1 MAAKTGRNNKRKPEK
16 TENTQIWLFLGIL
29 FFIAISVSIYFKSQ
43 SGFLGDIL
51 GGFLFQLFGIFA
63 YGVPV
68 LILLLTLST
77 WLHLWGRKI
86 GGIIAYLTGLYFCA
100 MLVVWAKVS
109 PKGSFKTSMQMAG
122 EWGRKIVGPGQ
133 FGGFFGY
140 GMMNFIGQIGIICLT
155 VLVLFFFI
163 LYLLNWT
170 LADFFKLLSSFF
182 HGIGTSFANL
192 FHRFK
197 DLHDDLDL
205 PEIDT
210 SIKNEEIEDPP
221 LFAEDEGEEKN
232 AFTKDTDRLP
242 LSEVKEKL
250 EEKKE
255 KTETMT
261 MDPPMERGKT
271 ARPAIPINDYAAKT
285 QLLAEQISEEAAFS
299 ENANKDSFAEDF
311 DSSDSILSSEVL
323 KQDTHQPKEENESNI
338 AEQEKGKEEE
348 SGQKEAQES
357 IKPEEKPYVIPPL
370 NLLNPAQSS
379 SKVDSA
385 LLKKQARDIEKTL
398 ESFGIESEVVSI
410 RRGPTV
416 TLFELKPQAG
426 IKVSKITN
434 LSDDLAM
441 ALSAPVVRIEAP
453 IPGKPY
459 VGIEVPNPVADS
471 VSFRQLLQT
480 GAFQETER
488 QIPVALGQS
497 IEGETVIAK
506 MAKMPHLLIAGAT
519 GSGKS
524 VCINTIIMSVLYKYS
539 PKDLRMILIDP
550 KVVELSVYNG
560 IPHLLI
566 PVVTDPKK
574 ASQALYMAVQEMERR
589 FRLFSKTS
597 SRDIASYHEKQKV
610 DDTLENLPLML
621 VIIDELSD
629 LMMVASK
636 DVEAHITRLAQM
648 ARACGIHL
656 IIATQRPSVDVITG
670 TIKANIP
677 SRISFQVSSSTDS
690 RTILD
695 QGGAEKLLGKGDML
709 YYPASYPKPVRV
721 QGAFI
726 SDGEVEK
733 VVDFVKETSSTNYDK
748 KFIQSMEE
756 THDSSA
762 SGSAEDSD
770 HDELMDEVLEFISH
784 EETTSISG
792 LQRRF
797 RIGYSRAGRIIDDLE
812 AMGAVSAQDGS
823 KPRQVLVKAD
833 ELGKENQDGQ
843 DEPAQ

>member
-1 MAAKTGRNNKRKPEK
+1 MTTKTGRNNKRKPTK
-16 TENTQIWLFLGIL
+16 TEKSQIWLFLGIL
-29 FFIAISVSIYFKSQ
+29 FFIAISVSIYFKNQ

-68 LILLLTLST
+68 LILALTFIK
-77 WLHLWGRKI
+77 WLDLWGKKI
-86 GGIIAYLTGLYFCA
+86 GGVIAYLTGLFFCA
-100 MLVVWAKVS
+100 MLAVWAKVS

-122 EWGRKIVGPGQ
+122 EWGRKVTGPGQ
-133 FGGFFGY
+133 VGGFFGFWV
-140 GMMNFIGQIGIICLT
+140 MHFIGQIGILCLS
-155 VLVLFFFI
+155 VLAIFFFI
-163 LYLLNWT
+163 LYLMNWT
-170 LADFFKLLSSFF
+170 LADFFHLLGEIF
-182 HGIGTSFANL
+182 HGLGASLARV
-192 FHRFK
+192 FHRFQ
-197 DLHDDLDL
+197 DLHDDLDR
-205 PEIDT
+205 PDVDT
-210 SIKNEEIEDPP
+210 TLQGEEEASFYQNEEDN
-221 LFAEDEGEEKN
+221 EKIK
-232 AFTKDTDRLP
+232 ASMEDTDQLP
-242 LSEVKEKL
+242 LTEIQENLK
-250 EEKKE
+250 EKKE
-255 KTETMT
+255 APFTENK
-261 MDPPMERGKT
+261 PLPVKK
-271 ARPAIPINDYAAKT
+271 PLSSIPINDYAAKT
-285 QLLAEQISEEAAFS
+285 RFLAEEISEE
-299 ENANKDSFAEDF
+299 EPSFAKNT
-311 DSSDSILSSEVL
+311 SDEGPEADENPLNPLENDL
-323 KQDTHQPKEENESNI
+323 KENPSDNVELEPPAEGKAANDQENLKEP
-338 AEQEKGKEEE
+338 EEPTE
-348 SGQKEAQES
+348 PA
-357 IKPEEKPYVIPPL
+357 EKPYVIPSL
-370 NLLNPAQSS
+370 SLLNPPQSS
-379 SKVDSA
+379 SQVDSA
-385 LLKKQARDIEKTL
+385 LLKKQARIIENTL

-426 IKVSKITN
+426 IKVSRITN

-441 ALSAPVVRIEAP
+441 ALAAPVVRIEAP

-480 GAFQETER
+480 KEFKEAER

-574 ASQALYMAVQEMERR
+574 ASQALFMAVQEMERR

-597 SRDIASYHEKQKV
+597 SRDIAGYHEKQKV
-610 DDTLENLPLML
+610 DDTLENLPLIL

-636 DVEAHITRLAQM
+636 DVEGHITRLAQM

-709 YYPASYPKPVRV
+709 YYPASYPKPLRV

-726 SDGEVEK
+726 TDGEVEK
-733 VVDFVKETSSTNYDK
+733 VVDFVKETNAAHYDK

-756 THDSSA
+756 SQDAEALGSS
-762 SGSAEDSD
+762 EDSQQ
-770 HDELMDEVLEFISH
+770 DELMREVLEFISH

-812 AMGAVSAQDGS
+812 ALGAVSSQDGS
-823 KPRQVLVKAD
+823 KPRQVLIKAD
-833 ELGKENQDGQ
+833 EQGRGDKDGS

>member
-1 MAAKTGRNNKRKPEK
+1 MTTKTGRNTKRKPAK
-16 TENTQIWLFLGIL
+16 TENSQVWLFLGIL
-29 FFIAISVSIYFKSQ
+29 VFIAISVSIYFRNQ

-63 YGVPV
+63 YGMPV
-68 LILLLTLST
+68 LILALTFIK
-77 WLHLWGRKI
+77 WLDLWGKKI
-86 GGIIAYLTGLYFCA
+86 GGVIAYLTGLFFCA

-122 EWGRKIVGPGQ
+122 EWGRKVTGPGQ
-133 FGGFFGY
+133 VGGFFGFWV
-140 GMMNFIGQIGIICLT
+140 MHFIGMIGILCLSI
-155 VLVLFFFI
+155 LVIFFFI
-163 LYLLNWT
+163 LYLMNWT
-170 LADFFKLLSSFF
+170 LADFFHLLGEIF
-182 HGIGTSFANL
+182 HRLGASLARV
-192 FHRFK
+192 FHRFQ
-197 DLHDDLDL
+197 DLHDDLDR
-205 PEIDT
+205 PDVDT
-210 SIKNEEIEDPP
+210 SLQGEEGVPFDQNEENEKIKASMEDTDQLPLTEIQENLKEEKEP
-221 LFAEDEGEEKN
+221 LFIENKPLPV
-232 AFTKDTDRLP
+232 KKP
-242 LSEVKEKL
+242 LSS
-250 EEKKE
+250 
-255 KTETMT
+255 
-261 MDPPMERGKT
+261 
-271 ARPAIPINDYAAKT
+271 IPINDYAAKT
-285 QLLAEQISEEAAFS
+285 RFLAEEISCEEPSNAKNTGDEVSETDEPLLIPRKRDPEEALS
-299 ENANKDSFAEDF
+299 ENAELEAPAEGTED
-311 DSSDSILSSEVL
+311 DQEDL
-323 KQDTHQPKEENESNI
+323 KEPGEPTE
-338 AEQEKGKEEE
+338 
-348 SGQKEAQES
+348 
-357 IKPEEKPYVIPPL
+357 PEEKPYVIPSL
-370 NLLNPAQSS
+370 SLLRPPQSS
-379 SKVDSA
+379 SQVDST
-385 LLKKQARDIEKTL
+385 LLKKQARIIENAL

-426 IKVSKITN
+426 IKVSRITN

-441 ALSAPVVRIEAP
+441 ALAAPVVRIEAP

-480 GAFQETER
+480 KEFQEAER
-488 QIPVALGQS
+488 EIPVALGQS

-574 ASQALYMAVQEMERR
+574 ASQALFMAVREMERR

-597 SRDIASYHEKQKV
+597 SRDIAGYHEKQKV
-610 DDTLENLPLML
+610 DDTLENLPLIL

-636 DVEAHITRLAQM
+636 DVEGHITRLAQM

-709 YYPASYPKPVRV
+709 YYPASYPKPLRV

-726 SDGEVEK
+726 TDGEVEK
-733 VVDFVKETSSTNYDK
+733 VVDFVKETNAAHYDK

-756 THDSSA
+756 SQDSEA
-762 SGSAEDSD
+762 LGSSEDSQQ
-770 HDELMDEVLEFISH
+770 DELMKEVLEFISH

-812 AMGAVSAQDGS
+812 ALGAVSSQDGS
-823 KPRQVLVKAD
+823 KPRQVLIKAD
-833 ELGKENQDGQ
+833 EQGTGEKDGP
-843 DEPAQ
+843 DEPTQ